1 MVNTRYSYILKS
13 SYMSKY
19 AYLLHCIGVR
29 KRGEGRGER
38 KGVSSP
44 IILALNAPILRR
56 PFSIIY
62 M

>member
-19 AYLLHCIGVR
+19 AYLLYCIGVQ

-38 KGVSSP
+38 GEEGGFVSNNIS
-44 IILALNAPILRR
+44 
-56 PFSIIY
+56 FECSDFT
-62 M
+62 